1 MISLLKH
8 EKPLFLAILAAITG
22 FLLEHAIIEAG
33 RGAQTLATGVFLA
46 IIIAAALRVA
56 HHGELLARRL
66 GEPYGTMILT
76 LSAVTVE
83 VVILA
88 MMMFSGGGPTL
99 ARDTVYSALM
109 LDINGILGMA
119 AIVGGLK
126 HGEQPYNLDSGNS
139 YVSMI
144 LVAAGVS
151 MFVPEFIPAG
161 KWQAY
166 SAFTIVCMVVL
177 YALFL
182 RMQTGRH
189 SYFFDYTY
197 ADDTAQDDG
206 HHAGSKTGHHALLLV
221 ASLVLIGFLSELM
234 AAFMNHALAGSGV
247 PTIVPAIV
255 VALISASPEVLTAL
269 RAAQNNRM
277 QAVMNI
283 ALGASLATV
292 VLTIPVVEAIA
303 LMTGQ
308 PISMGLTPVQTAML
322 LLTLLV
328 ASINLNDGETNA
340 IEGYTH
346 AALFATFLFLSGL
359 GV

>member
-1 MISLLKH
+1 MTLLAS
-8 EKPLFLAILAAITG
+8 ERNLLAAVLLAVIG
-22 FLLEHAIIEAG
+22 FTFEHTLLAGGLWLQILSALVLFVTII
-33 RGAQTLATGVFLA
+33 GV
-46 IIIAAALRVA
+46 ALRVA
-56 HHGELLARRL
+56 HHGEMLAEKL

-76 LSAVTVE
+76 LSAVLVE

-88 MMMFSGGGPTL
+88 IMMLSGGSPTL

-109 LDINGILGMA
+109 LDINGILGIA
-119 AIVGGLK
+119 AIIGGLK
-126 HGEQPYNLDSGNS
+126 HGEQAYNLDSGNS
-139 YVSMI
+139 YVAMI
-144 LVAAGVS
+144 LVAVGVS

-166 SAFTIVCMVVL
+166 SGFTIVCMAVL

-189 SYFFDYTY
+189 SYFFDYAY
-197 ADDTAQDDG
+197 ASRHEEEHTQEGGIAL
-206 HHAGSKTGHHALLLV
+206 HAGLLV
-221 ASLVLIGFLSELM
+221 TSIVLIGVLSELL
-234 AAFMNHALAGSGV
+234 AAFMNHALAGSSV
-247 PTIVPAIV
+247 PAIVPAIV

-269 RAAQNNRM
+269 RAALDNRM

-303 LMTGQ
+303 LFTGQ
-308 PISMGLTPVQTAML
+308 PIEMGLTPVQTAML

-328 ASINLNDGETNA
+328 ASINLHDGETNA

-346 AALFATFLFLSGL
+346 AALFATFLFLSGI
-359 GV
+359 GI